1 MSNPSIRQDIF
12 EIHKPSALITAEYKT
27 PIVKGGRIKGYEHY
41 SLTPMQHDA
50 MNFMCYKAREQI
62 NKKINVHEKINSFSK
77 EEDLFEFL
85 EVQHFDLN
93 LKELAIFAD
102 KYKLKQDKT
111 ELSNLLDA
119 LQSVQVK
126 VGIFKQDKTLGEIH
140 ATKTMS
146 LLRNYTRITN
156 STHATFQL
164 EPEILLGWIHKTK
177 PFSKMYLKIQ
187 TKLKLSYS
195 KILYEICKDY
205 ENQGIVNK
213 PFQDWL
219 KVLGFKKELTATKTV
234 GQLTQA
240 YLNKSIKEINECTD
254 IKILS
259 IKGKKEKGIVSMI
272 VEFEKQP
279 CAIIDDIDTTSIKD
293 NKFYNKSKS
302 KLDKLVK
309 GGYKVID
316 EEMWIGTDIKKNEKY
331 YESEIRIDKWLKE
344 TSNTDKNFIYETIA
358 KSIEDCEDPMIV
370 IEDYKILGLFSKYA
384 FTKNP
389 LETIELLNQT
399 ISNIEQ

>member
-1 MSNPSIRQDIF
+1 MSNHSIRQDIF

-205 ENQGIVNK
+205 EN
-213 PFQDWL
+213 
-219 KVLGFKKELTATKTV
+219 
-234 GQLTQA
+234 
-240 YLNKSIKEINECTD
+240 
-254 IKILS
+254 
-259 IKGKKEKGIVSMI
+259 
-272 VEFEKQP
+272 
-279 CAIIDDIDTTSIKD
+279 
-293 NKFYNKSKS
+293 
-302 KLDKLVK
+302 
-309 GGYKVID
+309 
-316 EEMWIGTDIKKNEKY
+316 
-331 YESEIRIDKWLKE
+331 
-344 TSNTDKNFIYETIA
+344 
-358 KSIEDCEDPMIV
+358 
-370 IEDYKILGLFSKYA
+370 
-384 FTKNP
+384 
-389 LETIELLNQT
+389 
-399 ISNIEQ
+399 

>member
-1 MSNPSIRQDIF
+1 MSNIRKDIF

-27 PIVKGGRIKGYEHY
+27 PIVKSGRIKGYEHY

-62 NKKINVHEKINSFSK
+62 NKKINVVEKINSFLTS
-77 EEDLFEFL
+77 EELFEFL

-93 LKELAIFAD
+93 LKELSIFSD
-102 KYKLKQDKT
+102 KYKNKQDKT

-156 STHATFQL
+156 STNATFQL

-187 TKLKLSYS
+187 TMLKLSYS

-205 ENQGIVNK
+205 ENQKIVNK
-213 PFQDWL
+213 PFSDWL

-234 GQLTQA
+234 GQLNQS
-240 YLNKSIKEINECTD
+240 YLNKAIKEINEHTD

-259 IKGKKEKGIVSMI
+259 IKGKKEKGTVSMI
-272 VEFEKQP
+272 VEFEKQS
-279 CAIIDDIDTTSIKD
+279 CAIIDEATNISIID
-293 NKFYNKSKS
+293 NRFYNVSKK
-302 KLDKLVK
+302 KLDKLIK
-309 GGYKVID
+309 NGYNVVD
-316 EEMWIGTDIKKNEKY
+316 EEMWIETDIKKNEQRY
-331 YESEIRIDKWLKE
+331 DAEIRIDTWLQE
-344 TSNTDKNFIYETIA
+344 TNNVDRNFVYESIA
-358 KSIEDCEDPMIV
+358 KSIDDCEDPMVI
-370 IEDYKILGLFSKYA
+370 IEDYLIRGLFSKDA

-399 ISNIEQ
+399 ILDINQ

>member
-1 MSNPSIRQDIF
+1 M
-12 EIHKPSALITAEYKT
+12 
-27 PIVKGGRIKGYEHY
+27 
-41 SLTPMQHDA
+41 
-50 MNFMCYKAREQI
+50 
-62 NKKINVHEKINSFSK
+62 
-77 EEDLFEFL
+77 
-85 EVQHFDLN
+85 
-93 LKELAIFAD
+93 
-102 KYKLKQDKT
+102 
-111 ELSNLLDA
+111 
-119 LQSVQVK
+119 
-126 VGIFKQDKTLGEIH
+126 
-140 ATKTMS
+140 
-146 LLRNYTRITN
+146 
-156 STHATFQL
+156 
-164 EPEILLGWIHKTK
+164 
-177 PFSKMYLKIQ
+177 
-187 TKLKLSYS
+187 
-195 KILYEICKDY
+195 
-205 ENQGIVNK
+205 NK

-234 GQLTQA
+234 GQLTQS

-316 EEMWIGTDIKKNEKY
+316 TEMWIETDIKKNEKQ
-331 YESEIRIDKWLKE
+331 YESEIRIDIWLKE
-344 TSNTDKNFIYETIA
+344 TSENDKQLIYENIA
-358 KSIEDCEDPMIV
+358 KSIEDCEDPIIV

-399 ISNIEQ
+399 ILDINQ